1 MDNTTF
7 VNLLTA
13 TAPTELRIL
22 GLAAE
27 LTGPDGVIN
36 LEGAA
41 GRQEEIEQ
49 ACAEAEAYAS
59 STTRLARAMVWKA
72 LPRRR

>member
-13 TAPTELRIL
+13 TPSTELRIL

-27 LTGPDGVIN
+27 LTGPDGFIDLDV
-36 LEGAA
+36 AA
-41 GRQEEIEQ
+41 CRQDEIEE
-49 ACAEAEAYAS
+49 ACVEAQAYAGATS
-59 STTRLARAMVWKA
+59 RLVEALRWKA

>member
-1 MDNTTF
+1 MNNTTF

-22 GLAAE
+22 ELAEE

-36 LEGAA
+36 LEGAT

-49 ACAEAEAYAS
+49 ACAEAEAYAQATS
-59 STTRLARAMVWKA
+59 RLARAMQWKA
-72 LPRRR
+72 LPRRG